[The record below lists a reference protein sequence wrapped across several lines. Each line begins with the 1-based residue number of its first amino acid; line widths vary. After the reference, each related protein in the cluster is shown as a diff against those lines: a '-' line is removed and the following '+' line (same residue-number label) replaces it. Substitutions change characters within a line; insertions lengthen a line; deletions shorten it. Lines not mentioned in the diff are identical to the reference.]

1 MDALHITLLGSPRA
15 ERAGRLVVFD
25 TRKATALLAYLAVTG
40 RPQGRDSLA
49 DLLWPDYD
57 PAQARGG
64 LRRTL
69 SVLKSATGGDV
80 VVADRSTVTLA
91 GRQGG
96 RCRRHGLPPA
106 GGSPALPPATPACRS
121 ASPT

>member
-91 GRQGG
+91 GG
-96 RCRRHGLPPA
+96 RGADVDVTDFRRLAAPRHCRRRHRPA
-106 GGSPALPPATPACRS
+106 RS